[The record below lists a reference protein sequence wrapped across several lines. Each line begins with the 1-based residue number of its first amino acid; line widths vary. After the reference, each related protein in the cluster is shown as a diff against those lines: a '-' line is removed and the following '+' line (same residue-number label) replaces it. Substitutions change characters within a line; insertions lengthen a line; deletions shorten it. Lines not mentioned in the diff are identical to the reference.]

1 MKQKQIYY
9 RNASFVALFFVILGY
24 AIKFYPEKLVSFDST
39 IQNAVRGDFPQL
51 ATTFFTTITL
61 LGNTVSVLTI
71 CVVLAGIFYYKKW
84 KAESY
89 LMLASFAVM
98 GVVST
103 ALKYLYQRPRPSITW
118 LMDTIGYS
126 FPSWHT
132 ASTLMVAGALI
143 IVLQGR
149 MKAGPA
155 RSVLQALLV
164 LVAILVAVS
173 RIYIGVHYP
182 TDVIGGWLLALT
194 LLWAMYPIY
203 DQKRFEWRFQG
214 KQK

>member
-1 MKQKQIYY
+1 MKHKQIYY
-9 RNASFVALFFVILGY
+9 RNASFAALFFVILGY
-24 AIKFYPEKLVSFDST
+24 AIKFYPEQLVGFDST
-39 IQNAVRGDFPQL
+39 IQNAVRGDFPEL
-51 ATTFFTTITL
+51 ATAFFTKITL
-61 LGNTVSVLTI
+61 LGNTVSVLAI
-71 CVVLAGIFYYKKW
+71 CIVLAGIFYYKKW

-103 ALKYLYQRPRPSITW
+103 ALKYLYQRPRPSIPW
-118 LMDTIGYS
+118 LMDTVGYS

-132 ASTLMVAGALI
+132 ASTMMVAGAII

-149 MKAGPA
+149 MKAGVG
-155 RSVLQALLV
+155 RLVLQVLLV
-164 LVAILVAVS
+164 LVAVLVALS
-173 RIYIGVHYP
+173 RVYLGMHYP
-182 TDVIGGWLLALT
+182 TDLIGGWLLALT
-194 LLWAMYPIY
+194 LLWMMYPIY